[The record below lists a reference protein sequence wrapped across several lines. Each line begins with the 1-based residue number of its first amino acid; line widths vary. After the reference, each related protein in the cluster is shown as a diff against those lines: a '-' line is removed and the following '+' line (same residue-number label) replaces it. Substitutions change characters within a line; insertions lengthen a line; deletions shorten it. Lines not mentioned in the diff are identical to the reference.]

1 MYRTIRKHTD
11 PTNEL
16 RQMFGLHSE
25 YLRLNMERQRD
36 LITDVD
42 MHSRSFITSELSVI
56 ESQKQTVERLISMYT
71 GAVFAQQSELAS
83 YKANAFAGFGVLVA
97 IVAVILTD
105 FRFHSLLK

>member
-1 MYRTIRKHTD
+1 MYKTIRKHAD
-11 PTNEL
+11 PTTEL
-16 RQMFGLHSE
+16 RRMFELHSE

-42 MHSRSFITSELSVI
+42 TTRRSFIASELSVI
-56 ESQKQTVERLISMYT
+56 ESQKQTVERLIGMYT

-83 YKANAFAGFGVLVA
+83 YKANAVAGTGVLVA

-105 FRFHSLLK
+105 FRFQSLLK